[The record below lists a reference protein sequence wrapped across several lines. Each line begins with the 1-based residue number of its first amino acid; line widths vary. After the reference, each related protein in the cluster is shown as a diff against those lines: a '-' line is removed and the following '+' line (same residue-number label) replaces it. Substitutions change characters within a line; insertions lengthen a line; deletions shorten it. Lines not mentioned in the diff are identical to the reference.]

1 MIFNSCSYPC
11 TVIDVLSDLWERM
24 FANMSLDVLTMGV
37 VGVVVE
43 LLADVKVTVL
53 VVVVI
58 NLEFTVPLS
67 YVTEVL
73 SDVWTGTTINVGAVI
88 DDVLSDL

>member
-1 MIFNSCSYPC
+1 M
-11 TVIDVLSDLWERM
+11 IDVLSDLWERV
-24 FANMSLDVLTMGV
+24 FSNMSLDVWTMAV

-67 YVTEVL
+67 
-73 SDVWTGTTINVGAVI
+73 
-88 DDVLSDL
+88 